1 MIPHH
6 EPSAPDSASASDSAV
21 SMRVPGRDVVIDCG
35 WGRLI
40 FGQTFS
46 TNSKIAKILCEEA
59 NQKRDIA
66 FYLRDPHVVISLAPH
81 EIFLDPSHTYRLWLE
96 RYRPAQR
103 EMTRGFKIRFIE
115 NEADA
120 EAMAELYVKRHMI
133 PPEPSFIW
141 QQHKTRELT
150 YLLAEDEQ
158 SGKILGAVFGVD
170 HYEVFADPE
179 NGSSLWA
186 LVVDPQ
192 APYSGIGET
201 LVRSLAEYYLAR
213 GRSFMDLSVMHDN
226 EQAIALYEKLGF
238 HRVVVFALKHKNP
251 YNEPLFIAPPPEA
264 KLNPYAAII
273 VKEARR
279 RGISMEVLD
288 EQANYFSLSFG
299 GRTVLCRESLTEL
312 TTAVAM
318 SICDDK
324 SVTRRVLL
332 NSGLRVPQQMSVPAD
347 DDEQFEPSV
356 AKFLADYKRVVVKP
370 ARGEQGAGIS
380 VDLHA
385 LDEVKAAITW
395 ARTVYDNVLLEEYV
409 QGEDLR
415 IVVIDFK
422 VAAAATR
429 RPATIIGTGHDKII
443 DLIEK
448 QSRRRSAATGGESHI
463 PIDAETQRCV
473 QSAGYQLDS
482 VLPEGDSLT
491 VRKTANL
498 HTGGTIHDVTHQLSP
513 ALKQAAIAAASAIN
527 IPVVGFDFLVP
538 DLKGDE
544 YVIIEANE
552 RPGLANHEPQPL
564 VERFVDLLF
573 PQTVAR

>member
-1 MIPHH
+1 MIQHR
-6 EPSAPDSASASDSAV
+6 EPSTADNTPNTDDAI

-46 TNSKIAKILCEEA
+46 ANNKIAKILCEEA
-59 NQKRDIA
+59 SQKRDIA

-81 EIFLDPSHTYRLWLE
+81 EIFLDPSHTYRLWLA

-103 EMTRGFKIRFIE
+103 EMTRGFKVRFIE
-115 NEADA
+115 TEADA
-120 EAMAELYVKRHMI
+120 KAMAELYLKRHMI
-133 PPEPSFIW
+133 PPEQDFIW
-141 QQHKTRELT
+141 QQRQAKELT

-201 LVRSLAEYYLAR
+201 LVRSLSEYYLAR

-279 RGISMEVLD
+279 RGIAMEVLD

-299 GRTVLCRESLTEL
+299 GRTIVCRESLTEL
-312 TTAVAM
+312 TSAVAM

-324 SVTRRVLL
+324 SITRRVLL
-332 NSGLRVPQQMSVPAD
+332 KAGLRVPQQMSVSTNQEDSTA
-347 DDEQFEPSV
+347 EV
-356 AKFLADYKRVVVKP
+356 AKFLADHKRVVVKP

-380 VDLHA
+380 VDLHT
-385 LDEVKAAITW
+385 LEEVKAAITW
-395 ARTVYDNVLLEEYV
+395 ARTVHDNVLLEEYV

-429 RPATIIGTGHDKII
+429 CPASIIGTGHDKIA

-448 QSRRRSAATGGESHI
+448 QSRRRSAATGGESYI
-463 PIDAETQRCV
+463 PLDTETQRCV
-473 QSAGYQLDS
+473 QANGYQFDNI
-482 VLPEGDSLT
+482 LPEGESLT

-498 HTGGTIHDVTHQLSP
+498 HTGGTIHDVTHQLNP

-538 DLKGDE
+538 NVEGDE

-564 VERFVDLLF
+564 VERFIDLLF